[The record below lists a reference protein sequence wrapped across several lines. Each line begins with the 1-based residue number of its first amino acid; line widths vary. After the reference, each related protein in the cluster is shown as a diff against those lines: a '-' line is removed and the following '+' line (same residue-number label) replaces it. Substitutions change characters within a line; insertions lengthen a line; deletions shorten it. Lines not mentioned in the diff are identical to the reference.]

1 LIAAPSAAHVP
12 VLRTE
17 SFATVPVSAAPV
29 AAPKLQDVT
38 GTFGT
43 VPVETSLRDTQPRV
57 TREAGFGAT
66 GATSSNLHGATARVA
81 SNAVAASGFGAA
93 VPIPHS
99 QEPAVKPKTG
109 GTAFTAA
116 VTADP
121 ARQPAAVRQPVAE
134 PLEILFKPRPGYTE
148 EARRA
153 HLEGDIVLEV
163 LFTGSGNVRVL
174 RVVRS
179 LGYGLEQKA
188 IDAAAKIRFRP
199 AGEDGHPIDTVAM
212 VRISFQM
219 AY

>member
-1 LIAAPSAAHVP
+1 LTAAPSPAHAP

-17 SFATVPVSAAPV
+17 SFATVPVTAAPV
-29 AAPKLQDVT
+29 ATPKLQGVT

-43 VPVETSLRDTQPRV
+43 VPVETSLRATQPGA

-66 GATSSNLHGATARVA
+66 GVASPNHRGGTSRVA
-81 SNAVAASGFGAA
+81 SDAVAANGFDTA
-93 VPIPHS
+93 VPTPHS
-99 QEPAVKPKTG
+99 QEPAVKPKTA

-116 VTADP
+116 VTAGP

-134 PLEILFKPRPGYTE
+134 PLEILFKPRPSYTE

-163 LFTGSGNVRVL
+163 LFTGSGNLRVL

-199 AGEDGHPIDTVAM
+199 AAEDGHPIDTVAM